1 MLSRL
6 DIILIVVSV
15 IALLFAVQ
23 LIYLRS
29 RDRRLRD
36 IADRLRH
43 GPDDV
48 FLVRMVGALKS
59 PLTMISGPVEHL
71 DASSTLSE
79 EDRKMLD
86 LMKTSVERM
95 DRIVGQLSDYTR
107 KDFKG
112 LRLSLNRDFPVC
124 SQIRSDMEYFRSNAD
139 LLGISIKEEGTDSEL
154 RIPLDLE
161 KFENIFHNLLYGA
174 LKFVFREGEV
184 CVRTG
189 TLSGDE
195 VSGRARIDRGS
206 LEDIY
211 FMLNIFH
218 SGETLDEDV
227 LEALFG
233 KEYMYIDSRDF
244 AGVGLYFAK
253 ALADA
258 HKGFLWA
265 SNSPDGNGVDFTLAL
280 PMDEEAYSPDDFV
293 QNQAEKAVPDHTI
306 MTGDSGMK
314 TVLIV
319 EEDADMLSFMSL
331 LLQNEFTVKACSRG
345 DDAEDVLRNGT
356 LPDIVIVDSANAS
369 DSAIGLCRA
378 IRRNDITFRIPIIM
392 ITSERTDDGK
402 IDAIEAGADVMIEHP
417 FKPAMLTAMVKSL
430 IRKRDQA
437 TGHLIDPDEMG
448 VTDRETSIV
457 SEEDRLLFD
466 ALCNVIRENAGNPDL
481 TVPLLCEMLHIS
493 RTKLYTKVNGMT
505 GMSPKR
511 FLHDYRLKIAAH
523 LLSEGGM
530 TVSEVADATGFN
542 SPSYF
547 SKAFRKHYGR
557 MPSEMKKQ

>member
-211 FMLNIFH
+211 FMLNIPVRLSTRMF
-218 SGETLDEDV
+218 SKPFSVRNTCISIPG
-227 LEALFG
+227 
-233 KEYMYIDSRDF
+233 I
-244 AGVGLYFAK
+244 
-253 ALADA
+253 
-258 HKGFLWA
+258 
-265 SNSPDGNGVDFTLAL
+265 SPEWGFTLQR
-280 PMDEEAYSPDDFV
+280 PWQMP
-293 QNQAEKAVPDHTI
+293 
-306 MTGDSGMK
+306 
-314 TVLIV
+314 
-319 EEDADMLSFMSL
+319 
-331 LLQNEFTVKACSRG
+331 
-345 DDAEDVLRNGT
+345 
-356 LPDIVIVDSANAS
+356 
-369 DSAIGLCRA
+369 
-378 IRRNDITFRIPIIM
+378 
-392 ITSERTDDGK
+392 
-402 IDAIEAGADVMIEHP
+402 
-417 FKPAMLTAMVKSL
+417 
-430 IRKRDQA
+430 
-437 TGHLIDPDEMG
+437 
-448 VTDRETSIV
+448 
-457 SEEDRLLFD
+457 
-466 ALCNVIRENAGNPDL
+466 
-481 TVPLLCEMLHIS
+481 
-493 RTKLYTKVNGMT
+493 TKVSCGLRTRPT
-505 GMSPKR
+505 GT
-511 FLHDYRLKIAAH
+511 A
-523 LLSEGGM
+523 
-530 TVSEVADATGFN
+530 
-542 SPSYF
+542 
-547 SKAFRKHYGR
+547 
-557 MPSEMKKQ
+557 

>member
-15 IALLFAVQ
+15 IALLLAVQ
-23 LIYLRS
+23 LIYLRN

-48 FLVRMVGALKS
+48 FLVRMVGAMKS
-59 PLTMISGPVEHL
+59 PLTMISGPVEQL

-86 LMKTSVERM
+86 LMKSSVGRM
-95 DRIVGQLSDYTR
+95 ERIVGQLTDYTR

-112 LRLSLNRDFPVC
+112 LRLSLSRDFPVC

-139 LLGISIKEEGTDSEL
+139 LLGISVKEEGTDSGL
-154 RIPLDLE
+154 CIPLDLE

-184 CVRTG
+184 RVRTG
-189 TLSGDE
+189 TVPGDT
-195 VSGRARIDRGS
+195 VSKFARADRM
-206 LEDIY
+206 LLDDTY

-227 LEALFG
+227 LETLFG
-233 KEYMYIDSRDF
+233 KDYVYIDSRDF
-244 AGVGLYFAK
+244 AGVGLYYAK

-265 SNSPDGNGVDFTLAL
+265 ANSPGGDGVDFTLAL
-280 PMDEEAYSPDDFV
+280 PMDEEVYSPDDFV
-293 QNQAEKAVPDHTI
+293 QDPVTQAAPDSMETVE
-306 MTGDSGMK
+306 DESRK

-319 EEDADMLSFMSL
+319 EEDSDMLSFMSL
-331 LLQNEFTVKACSRG
+331 LLQNEYTVKTCPSG
-345 DDAEDVLRNGT
+345 NEAETALHSGA
-356 LPDIVIVDSANAS
+356 LPDLVIVDSANPS

-378 IRRNDITFRIPIIM
+378 IRRNDLTFRIPIIM

-402 IDAIEAGADVMIEHP
+402 IDALEAGADAMLEQP
-417 FKPAMLTAMVKSL
+417 FKPAMLTTMVRSL
-430 IRKRDQA
+430 IRKSDQA
-437 TGHLIDPDEMG
+437 KGHLIDPDEMVKG
-448 VTDRETSIV
+448 GEASVV
-457 SEEDRLLFD
+457 SEEDRLLFES
-466 ALCNVIRENAGNPDL
+466 LCSVIRENAGNPDL

-511 FLHDYRLKIAAH
+511 FLHEYRLKIAAH

-542 SPSYF
+542 SASYF
-547 SKAFRKHYGR
+547 SKAFRKHYGH